1 VNSKLFAKTLKGV
14 KQWPRGRYL
23 KKKTRGK
30 KSRETVSL
38 NENKKNNLLNSKERV
53 SD

>member
-1 VNSKLFAKTLKGV
+1 VNLKLFAKTLKGV

-23 KKKTRGK
+23 TKKTRGK

-38 NENKKNNLLNSKERV
+38 KKGGM
-53 SD
+53 